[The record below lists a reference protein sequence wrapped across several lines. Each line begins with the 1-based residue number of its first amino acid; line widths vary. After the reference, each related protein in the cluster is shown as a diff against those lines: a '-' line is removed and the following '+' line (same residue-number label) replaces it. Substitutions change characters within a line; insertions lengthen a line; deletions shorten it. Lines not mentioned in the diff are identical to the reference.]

1 MNNFNPSGYLTRLV
15 RNIINNQITTQ
26 RSVNLSES
34 FANSIMTGKS
44 NIEQKQTLSPQLKM
58 TPMEVEDNAKYV
70 KELLNLPKDIAQTI
84 SQLVANKSMTS
95 AQNAQ
100 LLLLLQSGKID
111 LNQLVLLLNDNTR
124 AAMQKLVQTISQ
136 AARMGVNDAGQL
148 KDLLNTLG
156 LISTTTTDTSSAL
169 KNFILLYLPWLP
181 LNAAGENLDFDID
194 VFDAASDAADDE
206 LQSVIIL
213 IETMNFS
220 NVRATLEM
228 TQDGKVEILI
238 NCIESFPREK
248 VLSVLK
254 KESQNLNIQTGLV
267 VETTKKEIQKD
278 EIKKARA
285 KISAS
290 SCVSPQLMLMAHA
303 VIKIVFKIDKDFSN
317 LTFEK

>member
-15 RNIINNQITTQ
+15 RNIINNQITMQ
-26 RSVNLSES
+26 RSVNQSES
-34 FANSIMTGKS
+34 FANSVMTGKT
-44 NIEQKQTLSPQLKM
+44 NTEQKQTLSPELKM
-58 TPMEVEDNAKYV
+58 TPMEVEQNAKYV
-70 KELLNLPKDIAQTI
+70 KELLNLPKDVAQAI
-84 SQLVANKSMTS
+84 SQFVANKGITT
-95 AQNAQ
+95 AQNVQ
-100 LLLLLQSGKID
+100 LLLLLSNGKID
-111 LNQLVLLLNDNTR
+111 LNQLALLLNDNTK

-136 AARMGVNDAGQL
+136 AARMGVNDTGQL

-181 LNAAGENLDFDID
+181 LNTSGENLDFDID
-194 VFDAASDAADDE
+194 VFDTASSGADEE
-206 LQSVIIL
+206 LQSVVIL

-220 NVRATLEM
+220 NIKATLEM
-228 TQDGKVEILI
+228 TQNGKVEILL

-254 KESQNLNIQTGLV
+254 KESQNLNIQTGLI
-267 VETTKKEIQKD
+267 VETTKKEIKKD
-278 EIKKARA
+278 EIKKSRA
-285 KISAS
+285 QISAS

-317 LTFEK
+317 LTFKK

>member
-26 RSVNLSES
+26 RSVNQSES
-34 FANSIMTGKS
+34 FANSVMTGKT
-44 NIEQKQTLSPQLKM
+44 NTEQKQTLSPELKM
-58 TPMEVEDNAKYV
+58 TPMEVEQNAKYV
-70 KELLNLPKDIAQTI
+70 KELLNLPKDVAQAI
-84 SQLVANKSMTS
+84 SQFVANKGITT
-95 AQNAQ
+95 AQNVQ
-100 LLLLLQSGKID
+100 LLLLLSNGKID
-111 LNQLVLLLNDNTR
+111 LNQLALLLNDNTK

-136 AARMGVNDAGQL
+136 AARMGVNDMGQL

-181 LNAAGENLDFDID
+181 LNTSGENLDFDID
-194 VFDAASDAADDE
+194 VFDTASSGADEE
-206 LQSVIIL
+206 LQSVVIL

-220 NVRATLEM
+220 NIKATLEM
-228 TQDGKVEILI
+228 TQNGKVEILL

-254 KESQNLNIQTGLV
+254 KESQNLNIQTGLI
-267 VETTKKEIQKD
+267 VETTKKEIKKD
-278 EIKKARA
+278 EIKKSRA
-285 KISAS
+285 QISAS

-317 LTFEK
+317 LTFKK

>member
-26 RSVNLSES
+26 RSVNQSES
-34 FANSIMTGKS
+34 FANSVMTGKT
-44 NIEQKQTLSPQLKM
+44 NTEQKQTLSPELKM
-58 TPMEVEDNAKYV
+58 TPMEVEQNAKYV
-70 KELLNLPKDIAQTI
+70 KELLNLPKDVAQAI
-84 SQLVANKSMTS
+84 SQFVANKGITT
-95 AQNAQ
+95 AQNVQ
-100 LLLLLQSGKID
+100 LLLLLSNGKID
-111 LNQLVLLLNDNTR
+111 LNQLALLLNDNTK

-136 AARMGVNDAGQL
+136 AARMGVNDTGQL

-181 LNAAGENLDFDID
+181 LNTSGENLDFDID
-194 VFDAASDAADDE
+194 VFDTASSGADEE
-206 LQSVIIL
+206 LQSVVIL

-220 NVRATLEM
+220 NIKATLEM
-228 TQDGKVEILI
+228 TQNGKVEILL

-254 KESQNLNIQTGLV
+254 KESQNLNIQTGLI
-267 VETTKKEIQKD
+267 VETTKKEIKKD
-278 EIKKARA
+278 EIKKSRA
-285 KISAS
+285 QISAS

-303 VIKIVFKIDKDFSN
+303 VIKIVFKIDKDFSK
-317 LTFEK
+317 LTFKK

>member
-44 NIEQKQTLSPQLKM
+44 NIEQKHTLSPQLKM

-220 NVRATLEM
+220 NIRATLEM

-285 KISAS
+285 QISAS

>member
-26 RSVNLSES
+26 RSVNQSES
-34 FANSIMTGKS
+34 FANSVMTGKT
-44 NIEQKQTLSPQLKM
+44 NTEQKQTLSPELKM
-58 TPMEVEDNAKYV
+58 TPMEVEQNAKYV
-70 KELLNLPKDIAQTI
+70 KELLNLPKDVAQAI
-84 SQLVANKSMTS
+84 SQFVANKGITT
-95 AQNAQ
+95 AQNVQ
-100 LLLLLQSGKID
+100 LLLLLSNGKID
-111 LNQLVLLLNDNTR
+111 LNQLALLLNDNTK

-136 AARMGVNDAGQL
+136 AARMGVNDTGQL

-181 LNAAGENLDFDID
+181 LNTSGENLDFDID
-194 VFDAASDAADDE
+194 VFDTASSGADEE
-206 LQSVIIL
+206 LQSVVIL

-220 NVRATLEM
+220 NIKATLEM
-228 TQDGKVEILI
+228 TQSGKVEILL

-254 KESQNLNIQTGLV
+254 KESQNLNIQTGLI
-267 VETTKKEIQKD
+267 VETTKKEIKKD
-278 EIKKARA
+278 EIKKSRA
-285 KISAS
+285 QISAS

-317 LTFEK
+317 LTFKK

>member
-26 RSVNLSES
+26 RSVNQSES
-34 FANSIMTGKS
+34 FANSVMTGKT
-44 NIEQKQTLSPQLKM
+44 NTEQKQTLSPELKM
-58 TPMEVEDNAKYV
+58 TPMEVEQNAKYV
-70 KELLNLPKDIAQTI
+70 KELLNLPKDVAQAI
-84 SQLVANKSMTS
+84 SQFVANKGITT
-95 AQNAQ
+95 AQNVQ
-100 LLLLLQSGKID
+100 LLLLLSNGKID
-111 LNQLVLLLNDNTR
+111 LNQLALLLNDNTK

-136 AARMGVNDAGQL
+136 AARMGVNDTGQL

-181 LNAAGENLDFDID
+181 LNTSGENLDFDID
-194 VFDAASDAADDE
+194 VFDTASSGADEE
-206 LQSVIIL
+206 LQSVVIL

-220 NVRATLEM
+220 NIKATLEM
-228 TQDGKVEILI
+228 TQNGKVEILL

-254 KESQNLNIQTGLV
+254 KESQNLNIQTGLI
-267 VETTKKEIQKD
+267 VETTKKELKKD
-278 EIKKARA
+278 EIKKSRA
-285 KISAS
+285 QISAS

-317 LTFEK
+317 LTFKK

>member
-15 RNIINNQITTQ
+15 RNIINNQITMQ
-26 RSVNLSES
+26 RSVNQSES
-34 FANSIMTGKS
+34 FANSVMTGKT
-44 NIEQKQTLSPQLKM
+44 NTEQKQTLSPELKM
-58 TPMEVEDNAKYV
+58 TPMEVEQNAKYV
-70 KELLNLPKDIAQTI
+70 KELLNLPKDVAQAI
-84 SQLVANKSMTS
+84 SQFVANKGITT
-95 AQNAQ
+95 AQNVQ
-100 LLLLLQSGKID
+100 LLLLLSNGKID
-111 LNQLVLLLNDNTR
+111 LNQLALLLNDNTK

-136 AARMGVNDAGQL
+136 AARMGVNDTGQL

-181 LNAAGENLDFDID
+181 LNTSGENLDFDID
-194 VFDAASDAADDE
+194 VFDTASSGADEE
-206 LQSVIIL
+206 LQSVVIL

-220 NVRATLEM
+220 NIKATLEM
-228 TQDGKVEILI
+228 TQSGKVEILL

-254 KESQNLNIQTGLV
+254 KESQNLNIQTGLI
-267 VETTKKEIQKD
+267 VETTKKEIKKD
-278 EIKKARA
+278 EIKKSRA
-285 KISAS
+285 QISAS

-317 LTFEK
+317 LTFKK

>member
-194 VFDAASDAADDE
+194 VFDAASGAADDE

-285 KISAS
+285 QISAS

>member
-26 RSVNLSES
+26 RSVNQSES
-34 FANSIMTGKS
+34 FANSVMTGKT
-44 NIEQKQTLSPQLKM
+44 NTEQKQTLSPELKM
-58 TPMEVEDNAKYV
+58 TPMEVEQNAKYV
-70 KELLNLPKDIAQTI
+70 KELLNLPKDVAQAI
-84 SQLVANKSMTS
+84 SQFVANKGITT
-95 AQNAQ
+95 AQNVQ
-100 LLLLLQSGKID
+100 LLLLLSNGKID
-111 LNQLVLLLNDNTR
+111 LNQRALLLNDNTK

-136 AARMGVNDAGQL
+136 AARMGVNDTGQL

-181 LNAAGENLDFDID
+181 LNTSGENLDFDID
-194 VFDAASDAADDE
+194 VFDTASSGADEE
-206 LQSVIIL
+206 LQSVVIL

-220 NVRATLEM
+220 NIKATLEM
-228 TQDGKVEILI
+228 TQNGKVEILL

-254 KESQNLNIQTGLV
+254 KESQNLNIQTGLI
-267 VETTKKEIQKD
+267 VETTKKEIKKD
-278 EIKKARA
+278 EIKKSRA
-285 KISAS
+285 QISAS

-317 LTFEK
+317 LTFKK